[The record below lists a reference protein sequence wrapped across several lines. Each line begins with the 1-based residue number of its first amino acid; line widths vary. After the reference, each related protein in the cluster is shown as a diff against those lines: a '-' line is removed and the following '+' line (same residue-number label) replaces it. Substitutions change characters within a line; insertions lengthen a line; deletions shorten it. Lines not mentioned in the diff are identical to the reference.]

1 MNICELI
8 IASTLCDG
16 THSRRNSD
24 TAAEVEL
31 VPSVGYKASGT

>member
-8 IASTLCDG
+8 IASTLRDG
-16 THSRRNSD
+16 TYSRRNSD

-31 VPSVGYKASGT
+31 APLIGYQASGT